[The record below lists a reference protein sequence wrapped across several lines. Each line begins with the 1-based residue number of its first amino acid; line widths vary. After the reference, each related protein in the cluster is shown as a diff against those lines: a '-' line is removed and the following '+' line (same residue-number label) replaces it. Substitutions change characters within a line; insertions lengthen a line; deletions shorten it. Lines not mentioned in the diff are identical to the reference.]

1 MSVVYYPAQMR
12 YACVILGPDGNEYY
26 DAGEQDPFLITPA
39 DVPIIPM
46 EPEVIVISDDEDDAP
61 EATVEAVEAAVEQ
74 ALGQRAAA
82 KKCTALMKEFFTTLE
97 LYGEEF

>member
-39 DVPIIPM
+39 DVPIIPRID

-61 EATVEAVEAAVEQ
+61 EATIEVVE